1 MLASPFYLH
10 TWKKF
15 VDEGVLDSNRINERI
30 SESWHRCKQAN
41 VNPHMNKGQKILSS
55 NFFQDQKKKSE
66 IFLDIAIPQLQN
78 MRRTIDELQMMA
90 LLIDPDGYV
99 LSLSGNQQTLK
110 RAKHINFIEGVKW
123 TEAAVGTNAI
133 GTALQIEE
141 AIMISGTEHY
151 SVASHSWSCAAA
163 PIHNDDGK
171 LIGVLDFS
179 CPIEFSHPYMLG
191 MVTSIAHAI
200 ERECSIRV
208 HQNELHLIHR
218 FLDVID
224 SDEQVV
230 ICNHRD
236 VIVSASKKVRERVS
250 NWSRMKLEDLMQNGL
265 KPKLEVPI
273 YSNDRMIGKCI
284 YVKEN
289 KQGNVFST
297 SPFINGV
304 TFPGVIGTS
313 NAFQH
318 TLEEIK
324 LVSPT
329 DASVYVCGETGVGK
343 EYVARAIH
351 ENSSRKNGPFIAVN
365 CGSLPKELMESE
377 LFGYAEGAFTGARRQ
392 GYKGKFEQA
401 DGGTIFLDEIGEVP
415 PEMQVALLRVLQER
429 IVTPIGSSKEVPV
442 NIRIITATHKD
453 LLRLVEEG
461 KFRQDLYYRLHVY
474 PLYVPSL
481 IERKEDIPYFIQDF
495 CRRKNWN
502 VVFPKNICNQL
513 SQHAWPGNIRELLN
527 VLERI
532 YILSQGREICGKQ
545 ISFLLQTMMGNQNQ
559 LELQAEN
566 KTEHT
571 LNFREKIQRDSM
583 IEALEKTNG
592 NVSLASKLLDVPR
605 STFYKRMQKYKLKS
619 RFL

>member
-15 VDEGVLDSNRINERI
+15 VNEGVLDSNRINQRI

-41 VNPHMNKGQKILSS
+41 VNPHMNKGQKVLSS
-55 NFFQDQKKKSE
+55 NIFREQKKKSE
-66 IFLDIAIPQLQN
+66 IFLDIALPQIQN
-78 MRRTIDELQMMA
+78 MRKTIDELQMMA

-99 LSLSGNQQTLK
+99 LSLSGNKQTLK

-133 GTALQIEE
+133 GTALEIEE

-151 SVASHSWSCAAA
+151 SVVSHSWSCAAA

-171 LIGVLDFS
+171 LIGILDFS

-236 VIVSASKKVRERVS
+236 VIVSASKSVRERVT
-250 NWSRMKLEDLMQNGL
+250 NWSRMKLEDLVHHGL
-265 KPKLEVPI
+265 ETKLEIPV
-273 YSNDRMIGKCI
+273 YSNERMIGKCM
-284 YVKEN
+284 YLKEN
-289 KQGNVFST
+289 KQMNTYSAFT
-297 SPFINGV
+297 FIKGITFLGV
-304 TFPGVIGTS
+304 TGTS
-313 NAFQH
+313 KAFQH

-351 ENSSRKNGPFIAVN
+351 ENSPRKDGPFIAVN

-401 DGGTIFLDEIGEVP
+401 NGGTLFLDEIGEVP

-429 IVTPIGSSKEVPV
+429 TITPIGSSKEVPV

-481 IERKEDIPYFIQDF
+481 IERKEDIPYFIQHF
-495 CRRKNWN
+495 CERKNWN
-502 VVFPKNICNQL
+502 VVFPKSIYNQFL
-513 SQHAWPGNIRELLN
+513 QHTWPGNIRELVN

-532 YILSQGREICGKQ
+532 YILSQGREICEKQ
-545 ISFLLQTMMGNQNQ
+545 VAFLIQTMTGNQQQ
-559 LELQAEN
+559 LELQVEN

-592 NVSLASKLLDVPR
+592 NVSLAAKLLNVPR
-605 STFYKRMQKYKLKS
+605 STFYKRMQKYKL
-619 RFL
+619 

>member
-15 VDEGVLDSNRINERI
+15 INEGVLDSNRINERI

-66 IFLDIAIPQLQN
+66 IFLDIAIPQIQN
-78 MRRTIDELQMMA
+78 MRKTIDELQMMA

-99 LSLSGNQQTLK
+99 LSLSGNKQTLK

-133 GTALQIEE
+133 GTALEIEE

-151 SVASHSWSCAAA
+151 SVVSHSWSCAAA

-236 VIVSASKKVRERVS
+236 VIVSASKSVRERIN
-250 NWSRMKLEDLMQNGL
+250 NWSRMKLEELMHHGL
-265 KPKLEVPI
+265 ETKLEIPV
-273 YSNDRMIGKCI
+273 YSNERMIGKCM
-284 YVKEN
+284 YLKEN
-289 KQGNVFST
+289 EQMNTYSALT
-297 SPFINGV
+297 FIKGI
-304 TFPGVIGTS
+304 TFPGVTGTS
-313 NAFQH
+313 RAFQH

-351 ENSSRKNGPFIAVN
+351 ENSPRKDEPFIAVN
-365 CGSLPKELMESE
+365 CGSLPKELIESE

-401 DGGTIFLDEIGEVP
+401 NGGTLFLDEIGEVP

-429 IVTPIGSSKEVPV
+429 TITPIGSSKEVPV

-481 IERKEDIPYFIQDF
+481 IERKEDIPYFIQHF
-495 CRRKNWN
+495 CEQKNWN
-502 VVFPKNICNQL
+502 VVFPKSICNQFL
-513 SQHAWPGNIRELLN
+513 QHTWPGNIRELVN
-527 VLERI
+527 ALERI
-532 YILSQGREICGKQ
+532 YILSQGREICEKQ
-545 ISFLLQTMMGNQNQ
+545 VALLIQTMMGNQQQ
-559 LELQAEN
+559 LELQVEN

-583 IEALEKTNG
+583 IEALQKTTG
-592 NVSLASKLLDVPR
+592 NVSLAAKLLDVPR
-605 STFYKRMQKYKLKS
+605 STFYKRMQKYKL
-619 RFL
+619 

>member
-1 MLASPFYLH
+1 MLASPYYLH
-10 TWKKF
+10 TWQKF
-15 VDEGVLDSNRINERI
+15 VDEGVLDSDRINKRI

-41 VNPHMNKGQKILSS
+41 VNPHMNKGQNISTS
-55 NFFQDQKKKSE
+55 NVFQDQKQKSE
-66 IFLDIAIPQLQN
+66 IFLDIALPHLQN
-78 MRRTIDELQMMA
+78 MKKTIDELQMMA
-90 LLIDPDGYV
+90 LLIDPDGYA
-99 LSLSGNQQTLK
+99 LSLSGNKQTLK

-133 GTALQIEE
+133 GTALEIEE

-224 SDEQVV
+224 SDEKVV

-236 VIVSASKKVRERVS
+236 VVVSASKRVREQVP
-250 NWSRMKLEDLMQNGL
+250 NWSRMRLVDLLQNGL
-265 KPKLEVPI
+265 TSKLEVPV
-273 YSNDRMIGKCI
+273 YSKDRMIGKCI
-284 YVKEN
+284 YLEEN
-289 KQGNVFST
+289 RRSNIYGSLR
-297 SPFINGV
+297 INGKV
-304 TFPGVIGTS
+304 HFSGVIGTS
-313 NAFQH
+313 SSFNN
-318 TLEEIK
+318 TLKEIQ

-351 ENSSRKNGPFIAVN
+351 ENSSRKDGPFIAVN

-429 IVTPIGSSKEVPV
+429 KVTPIGSSKEIPV
-442 NIRIITATHKD
+442 NIRVITATHKD

-474 PLYVPSL
+474 PIYVPSL
-481 IERKEDIPYFIQDF
+481 SERKEDIPYFIQDF
-495 CRRKNWN
+495 CERKQWN
-502 VVFPKNICNQL
+502 IQFPTSICKQF
-513 SQHAWPGNIRELLN
+513 SQHKWTGNIRELLN
-527 VLERI
+527 ILERI
-532 YILSQGREICGKQ
+532 YILSQGREICEKQ
-545 ISFLLQTMMGNQNQ
+545 ISFLLQTMMGKQKQ
-559 LELQAEN
+559 LELQTEN
-566 KTEHT
+566 KEEHT

-583 IEALEKTNG
+583 IEALQKTNG
-592 NVSLASKLLDVPR
+592 NVSLAAKLLDVPR
-605 STFYKRMQKYKLKS
+605 STFYKRMQKFRL
-619 RFL
+619 

>member
-30 SESWHRCKQAN
+30 SESWHRCKRAN
-41 VNPHMNKGQKILSS
+41 VNPHMNKGQKILTS
-55 NFFQDQKKKSE
+55 NVFQDQKKKSE

-78 MRRTIDELQMMA
+78 MRKTIDELQMMA

-236 VIVSASKKVRERVS
+236 VIVSASKSVRERVS

-265 KPKLEVPI
+265 KSRLEVPV

-297 SPFINGV
+297 SPFRNGIN
-304 TFPGVIGTS
+304 FSGVIGTS

-351 ENSSRKNGPFIAVN
+351 ENSPRKNGPFIAVN

-429 IVTPIGSSKEVPV
+429 TVTPIGSSKEVPV

-481 IERKEDIPYFIQDF
+481 IERKEDIPYFIQHF
-495 CRRKNWN
+495 CERKNWN
-502 VVFPKNICNQL
+502 VVFPKSICNQF
-513 SQHAWPGNIRELLN
+513 SQHTWPGNIRELLN

-532 YILSQGREICGKQ
+532 YILSQGRELCEKQ
-545 ISFLLQTMMGNQNQ
+545 ISFLLQTMMGNQHQ
-559 LELQAEN
+559 LALQAEN

-592 NVSLASKLLDVPR
+592 NVSLAAKLLDVPR
-605 STFYKRMQKYKLKS
+605 STFYKRMQKYKL
-619 RFL
+619 

>member
-15 VDEGVLDSNRINERI
+15 INEGVLDSNRINERI

-66 IFLDIAIPQLQN
+66 IFLDIAIPQIQN
-78 MRRTIDELQMMA
+78 MRKTIDELQMMA

-99 LSLSGNQQTLK
+99 LSLSGNKQTLK

-133 GTALQIEE
+133 GTALEIEE

-151 SVASHSWSCAAA
+151 SVVSHSWSCAAA

-236 VIVSASKKVRERVS
+236 VIVSASKSVRERIN
-250 NWSRMKLEDLMQNGL
+250 NWSRMKLEELMHHGL
-265 KPKLEVPI
+265 ETKLEIPV
-273 YSNDRMIGKCI
+273 YSNERMIGKCM
-284 YVKEN
+284 YLKEN
-289 KQGNVFST
+289 EQMNTYSALT
-297 SPFINGV
+297 FIKGI
-304 TFPGVIGTS
+304 TFPGVTGTS
-313 NAFQH
+313 RAFQH

-351 ENSSRKNGPFIAVN
+351 ENSPRKDGPFIAVN
-365 CGSLPKELMESE
+365 CGSLPKELIESE

-401 DGGTIFLDEIGEVP
+401 NGGTLFLDEIGEVP

-429 IVTPIGSSKEVPV
+429 TITPIGSSKEVPV

-481 IERKEDIPYFIQDF
+481 IERKEDIPYFIQHF
-495 CRRKNWN
+495 CEQKNWN
-502 VVFPKNICNQL
+502 IVFPKSICNQFL
-513 SQHAWPGNIRELLN
+513 QHTWPGNIRELVN
-527 VLERI
+527 ALERI
-532 YILSQGREICGKQ
+532 YILSQGREICEKQ
-545 ISFLLQTMMGNQNQ
+545 VALLIQTMMGNQQQ
-559 LELQAEN
+559 LELQVEN

-583 IEALEKTNG
+583 IEALQKTNG
-592 NVSLASKLLDVPR
+592 NVSLAAKLLDVPR
-605 STFYKRMQKYKLKS
+605 STFYKRMQKYKL
-619 RFL
+619 

>member
-15 VDEGVLDSNRINERI
+15 VNEGVLDSNRINQRI
-30 SESWHRCKQAN
+30 SESWHRCKKEN
-41 VNPHMNKGQKILSS
+41 VNPHMSKGQNVLSL
-55 NFFQDQKKKSE
+55 NTFQDQKKKSE
-66 IFLDIAIPQLQN
+66 IFLDIAIPQIQN
-78 MRRTIDELQMMA
+78 MRKIIDELQMMA

-99 LSLSGNQQTLK
+99 LSLSGNQQTIK

-123 TEAAVGTNAI
+123 TEAVVGTNAI
-133 GTALQIEE
+133 GTALEIEE

-151 SVASHSWSCAAA
+151 SVASHRWSCAAA

-191 MVTSIAHAI
+191 MVTSIAYAI

-208 HQNELHLIHR
+208 HQNELYLIHR

-236 VIVSASKKVRERVS
+236 VVVSASKRVRERVS
-250 NWSRMKLEDLMQNGL
+250 NWSRMKLENLMQNGL
-265 KPKLEVPI
+265 KTKLEVPV
-273 YSNDRMIGKCI
+273 YSNDRLIGKCM
-284 YVKEN
+284 YVKDDMQTN
-289 KQGNVFST
+289 FHSSVPLIKGIS
-297 SPFINGV
+297 
-304 TFPGVIGTS
+304 FPGVIGTS
-313 NAFQH
+313 NAFQR

-351 ENSSRKNGPFIAVN
+351 ENSPRKNGPFIAVN
-365 CGSLPKELMESE
+365 CGSLPKVLMESE
-377 LFGYAEGAFTGARRQ
+377 LFGYTEGAFTGARRQ

-415 PEMQVALLRVLQER
+415 QEMQVALLRVLQER
-429 IVTPIGSSKEVPV
+429 TVTPIGSSKEIPV

-481 IERKEDIPYFIQDF
+481 LERKEDIPYFIQHF
-495 CRRKNWN
+495 CDRKKWN
-502 VVFPKNICNQL
+502 VQFPKSICNQF
-513 SQHAWPGNIRELLN
+513 SQHIWPGNIREFLN

-532 YILSQGREICGKQ
+532 YILSQGREICEKQ
-545 ISFLLQTMMGNQNQ
+545 VSFLLQTIMGNERQFQ
-559 LELQAEN
+559 LQTEN
-566 KTEHT
+566 NEEHT
-571 LNFREKIQRDSM
+571 LSFRERIQHDSM
-583 IEALEKTNG
+583 IEALQKTNG
-592 NVSLASKLLDVPR
+592 NVSLAAKLLDVPR
-605 STFYKRMQKYKLKS
+605 STFYKRMQKFNL
-619 RFL
+619 

>member
-1 MLASPFYLH
+1 M
-10 TWKKF
+10 
-15 VDEGVLDSNRINERI
+15 
-30 SESWHRCKQAN
+30 
-41 VNPHMNKGQKILSS
+41 SS
-55 NFFQDQKKKSE
+55 VFFQEQKKKSE
-66 IFLDIAIPQLQN
+66 IFLDIALPQIQN
-78 MRRTIDELQMMA
+78 MRKTIDELQMMA

-99 LSLSGNQQTLK
+99 LSLSGNKQTLK

-133 GTALQIEE
+133 GTALEIEE

-151 SVASHSWSCAAA
+151 TVASHSWSCAAA

-236 VIVSASKKVRERVS
+236 VIVSASKSVRERIN
-250 NWSRMKLEDLMQNGL
+250 NWSRMKVEELMHHGLET
-265 KPKLEVPI
+265 KLEIPV
-273 YSNDRMIGKCI
+273 YSNERMIGKCM
-284 YVKEN
+284 YLKEN
-289 KQGNVFST
+289 KQMNTYST
-297 SPFINGV
+297 FTFIKGI
-304 TFPGVIGTS
+304 TFPGVTGTS
-313 NAFQH
+313 RAFQH

-351 ENSSRKNGPFIAVN
+351 ENSPRKDGPFIAVN

-401 DGGTIFLDEIGEVP
+401 NGGTLFLDEIGEVP

-429 IVTPIGSSKEVPV
+429 TITPIGSSKLVPV

-481 IERKEDIPYFIQDF
+481 IERKEDIPYFIQHF
-495 CRRKNWN
+495 CERKNWN
-502 VVFPKNICNQL
+502 VVFPKSIYNQFL
-513 SQHAWPGNIRELLN
+513 QHTWPGNIRELVN

-532 YILSQGREICGKQ
+532 YILSQGREICEKQ
-545 ISFLLQTMMGNQNQ
+545 VVFLIQTMMGNQEQ

-571 LNFREKIQRDSM
+571 LHFREKIQRDSM
-583 IEALEKTNG
+583 IEALQKTNG
-592 NVSLASKLLDVPR
+592 NVSLAAKLLNVPR
-605 STFYKRMQKYKLKS
+605 STFYKRMQKYKL
-619 RFL
+619 

>member
-55 NFFQDQKKKSE
+55 NVFQDQKKKSE
-66 IFLDIAIPQLQN
+66 IFLDIAIPQIQN
-78 MRRTIDELQMMA
+78 MRKTIDELQMMA

-133 GTALQIEE
+133 GTALEIEE

-224 SDEQVV
+224 SNEQVV
-230 ICNHRD
+230 ICNHRN
-236 VIVSASKKVRERVS
+236 VIVSASKRIRERVT
-250 NWSRMKLEDLMQNGL
+250 NWSRMKLADLMHYGL
-265 KPKLEVPI
+265 KTKLEVPV
-273 YSNDRMIGKCI
+273 YSNNRMIGKCI

-289 KQGNVFST
+289 KQEKLFST
-297 SPFINGV
+297 SLFINGI

-313 NAFQH
+313 DAFQH

-351 ENSSRKNGPFIAVN
+351 ENSPRKNGPFIAVN
-365 CGSLPKELMESE
+365 CGALPKELMESE

-429 IVTPIGSSKEVPV
+429 TVTPIGSSKEVPV

-481 IERKEDIPYFIQDF
+481 IERKEDIPYFIKHF
-495 CRRKNWN
+495 CKRKNWN
-502 VVFPKNICNQL
+502 VVFPKSICNQF
-513 SQHAWPGNIRELLN
+513 SQHTWPGNIRELLN
-527 VLERI
+527 ALERI
-532 YILSQGREICGKQ
+532 YILSQGREICEKQ
-545 ISFLLQTMMGNQNQ
+545 ISFLLQTMMRNQHQ
-559 LELQAEN
+559 LELQTEN
-566 KTEHT
+566 KTENT

-592 NVSLASKLLDVPR
+592 NVSLAAKLLDVPR
-605 STFYKRMQKYKLKS
+605 STFYKRMQKYKL
-619 RFL
+619 

>member
-15 VDEGVLDSNRINERI
+15 VNEGVLDSNRINQRI

-55 NFFQDQKKKSE
+55 NIFQEQKKKSE
-66 IFLDIAIPQLQN
+66 IFLDIALPQIQN
-78 MRRTIDELQMMA
+78 MRKTIDELQMMA

-99 LSLSGNQQTLK
+99 LSLSGNKQTLK

-123 TEAAVGTNAI
+123 TESAVGTNAI
-133 GTALQIEE
+133 GTALEIEE

-151 SVASHSWSCAAA
+151 TVASHSWSCAAA

-236 VIVSASKKVRERVS
+236 VIVSASKSVRERIN
-250 NWSRMKLEDLMQNGL
+250 NWSRMKLEELMHHGL
-265 KPKLEVPI
+265 ETKLEIPV
-273 YSNDRMIGKCI
+273 YSNERMIGKCM
-284 YVKEN
+284 YLKEN
-289 KQGNVFST
+289 KQMNTYSALTFIKGITFS
-297 SPFINGV
+297 GV
-304 TFPGVIGTS
+304 TGTS
-313 NAFQH
+313 RAFQH

-351 ENSSRKNGPFIAVN
+351 ENSPRKDGPFIAVN

-401 DGGTIFLDEIGEVP
+401 NGGTLFLDEIGEVP

-429 IVTPIGSSKEVPV
+429 TITPIGSSKLVPV

-481 IERKEDIPYFIQDF
+481 IERKEDIPYFIQHF
-495 CRRKNWN
+495 CERKNWN
-502 VVFPKNICNQL
+502 VVFPKSIYNQFL
-513 SQHAWPGNIRELLN
+513 QHTWPGNIRELVN

-532 YILSQGREICGKQ
+532 YILSQGREICEKQ
-545 ISFLLQTMMGNQNQ
+545 VDFLLQTMRGNQQQ
-559 LELQAEN
+559 LELQVEN

-571 LNFREKIQRDSM
+571 LHFREKIQRDSM
-583 IEALEKTNG
+583 IEALQKTNG
-592 NVSLASKLLDVPR
+592 NVSLAAKLLNVPR
-605 STFYKRMQKYKLKS
+605 STFYKRMQNDK
-619 RFL
+619 R

>member
-10 TWKKF
+10 TWKRF
-15 VDEGVLDSNRINERI
+15 VDEGVLDSKRMNERI

-55 NFFQDQKKKSE
+55 NIFQDQKKKSE

-78 MRRTIDELQMMA
+78 MRKTIDELQMMA

-250 NWSRMKLEDLMQNGL
+250 DWSRMKLEDLMQHGL
-265 KPKLEVPI
+265 KPKLEVPV

-284 YVKEN
+284 YVQEN
-289 KQGNVFST
+289 KQGNVFSA
-297 SPFINGV
+297 SPFINGI

-351 ENSSRKNGPFIAVN
+351 ENSPRKNGPFIAVN

-415 PEMQVALLRVLQER
+415 PEMQVVLLRVLQER
-429 IVTPIGSSKEVPV
+429 TVTPIGSSKEVPV

-495 CRRKNWN
+495 CERKNWN
-502 VVFPKNICNQL
+502 VVLPKSICNQF
-513 SQHAWPGNIRELLN
+513 SQHKWPGNIRELLN

-532 YILSQGREICGKQ
+532 YILSQGREICEKQ
-545 ISFLLQTMMGNQNQ
+545 ISFLLQTMMGNQHQ
-559 LELQAEN
+559 LALQTEN

-592 NVSLASKLLDVPR
+592 NVSLAAKLLDVPR
-605 STFYKRMQKYKLKS
+605 STFYKRMQKYKL
-619 RFL
+619 

>member
-15 VDEGVLDSNRINERI
+15 VNEGVLDSNRINQRI

-41 VNPHMNKGQKILSS
+41 VNPHMNKGQKVLSS
-55 NFFQDQKKKSE
+55 NIFREQKKKSE
-66 IFLDIAIPQLQN
+66 IFLDIALPQIQN
-78 MRRTIDELQMMA
+78 MRKTIDELQMMA

-99 LSLSGNQQTLK
+99 LSLSGNKQTLK

-123 TEAAVGTNAI
+123 TETAVGTNAI
-133 GTALQIEE
+133 GTALEIEE

-151 SVASHSWSCAAA
+151 SVVSHSWSCAAA

-171 LIGVLDFS
+171 LIGILDFS

-236 VIVSASKKVRERVS
+236 VIVSASKSVRERVT
-250 NWSRMKLEDLMQNGL
+250 NWSRMKLEDLVHHGL
-265 KPKLEVPI
+265 ETKLEIPV
-273 YSNDRMIGKCI
+273 YSNERMIGKCM
-284 YVKEN
+284 YLKEN
-289 KQGNVFST
+289 KQMNTYSAFT
-297 SPFINGV
+297 FIKGI
-304 TFPGVIGTS
+304 TFPGVTGTS
-313 NAFQH
+313 KAFQH

-351 ENSSRKNGPFIAVN
+351 ENSPRKDGPFIAVN

-401 DGGTIFLDEIGEVP
+401 NGGTLFLDEIGEVP

-429 IVTPIGSSKEVPV
+429 TITPIGSSKEVPV

-481 IERKEDIPYFIQDF
+481 IERKEDIPYFIQHF
-495 CRRKNWN
+495 CERKNWN
-502 VVFPKNICNQL
+502 VVFPKSIYNQFL
-513 SQHAWPGNIRELLN
+513 QHTWPGNIRELVN

-532 YILSQGREICGKQ
+532 YILSQGREICEKQ
-545 ISFLLQTMMGNQNQ
+545 VAFLIQTMTGNQQQ
-559 LELQAEN
+559 LELQVEN
-566 KTEHT
+566 KTEQT
-571 LNFREKIQRDSM
+571 LHFREKIQRDSM
-583 IEALEKTNG
+583 IEALQKTNG
-592 NVSLASKLLDVPR
+592 NVSLAAKLLDVPR
-605 STFYKRMQKYKLKS
+605 STFYKRMQKYKL
-619 RFL
+619 

>member
-1 MLASPFYLH
+1 MLTSPFYLH

-30 SESWHRCKQAN
+30 SESWYRCKQAN

-55 NFFQDQKKKSE
+55 NIFQDQKKKSE
-66 IFLDIAIPQLQN
+66 IFLDIAIPQIQN
-78 MRRTIDELQMMA
+78 MRKTIDELQMMA

-99 LSLSGNQQTLK
+99 LSLSGNEQTLK

-123 TEAAVGTNAI
+123 TEATVGTNAI
-133 GTALQIEE
+133 GTALEIEE

-224 SDEQVV
+224 SNEQVV
-230 ICNHRD
+230 ICNHRN
-236 VIVSASKKVRERVS
+236 VIVSASKRVRERVT
-250 NWSRMKLEDLMQNGL
+250 NWSRMKLEDLMHYGL
-265 KPKLEVPI
+265 KTKLEVPV
-273 YSNDRMIGKCI
+273 YSNNRMIGKCI

-289 KQGNVFST
+289 KQEKLFST
-297 SPFINGV
+297 SPFINGI

-313 NAFQH
+313 DAFQH

-351 ENSSRKNGPFIAVN
+351 ENSPRKNGPFIAVN
-365 CGSLPKELMESE
+365 CGALPKELMESE

-429 IVTPIGSSKEVPV
+429 TVTPIGSSKEVPV

-461 KFRQDLYYRLHVY
+461 KLRQDLYYRLHVY

-481 IERKEDIPYFIQDF
+481 IERKEDIPYFIQHF
-495 CRRKNWN
+495 CERKNWN
-502 VVFPKNICNQL
+502 VVFPKSICNQF
-513 SQHAWPGNIRELLN
+513 SQHTWPGNIRELLN

-532 YILSQGREICGKQ
+532 YILSQGREICEKQ
-545 ISFLLQTMMGNQNQ
+545 ISFLLQTMMGNQHQ
-559 LELQAEN
+559 LELQTEN
-566 KTEHT
+566 KTENT

-592 NVSLASKLLDVPR
+592 NVSLAAKLLDVPR
-605 STFYKRMQKYKLKS
+605 STFYKRMQKYKL
-619 RFL
+619 

>member
-15 VDEGVLDSNRINERI
+15 VDEGVLDSNRINKRI

-55 NFFQDQKKKSE
+55 RIFREQKKKSE
-66 IFLDIAIPQLQN
+66 IFLDIALPQIQN
-78 MRRTIDELQMMA
+78 MRKTIDELQMMA

-133 GTALQIEE
+133 GTALEIEE

-218 FLDVID
+218 FIDVID

-236 VIVSASKKVRERVS
+236 VIVSASKSVRERVS
-250 NWSRMKLEDLMQNGL
+250 NWSRMKLEDFMQNGL
-265 KPKLEVPI
+265 KPKLEVPV

-289 KQGNVFST
+289 KQGNLFST
-297 SPFINGV
+297 ASLINGI

-313 NAFQH
+313 SAFQH

-343 EYVARAIH
+343 ECVARAIH
-351 ENSSRKNGPFIAVN
+351 ENSPRKDGPFIAVN

-429 IVTPIGSSKEVPV
+429 TVTPIGSSKEVPV

-474 PLYVPSL
+474 PLYVPTL
-481 IERKEDIPYFIQDF
+481 IERKEDIPYFIKHF
-495 CRRKNWN
+495 CEQKNWN
-502 VVFPKNICNQL
+502 VVFPKSICNQFY
-513 SQHAWPGNIRELLN
+513 QHTWPGNIRELLN

-532 YILSQGREICGKQ
+532 YILSQGQEICEKQ
-545 ISFLLQTMMGNQNQ
+545 IPFLLQTMMGNQHQ
-559 LELQAEN
+559 LTLQAEN
-566 KTEHT
+566 KIENT
-571 LNFREKIQRDSM
+571 LNFRERIQRDSM

-592 NVSLASKLLDVPR
+592 NVSLAAKLLDVPR
-605 STFYKRMQKYKLKS
+605 STFYKRMQKYKL
-619 RFL
+619 

>member
-30 SESWHRCKQAN
+30 SESWYRCKQAN
-41 VNPHMNKGQKILSS
+41 VNSHMNKGQKILSS
-55 NFFQDQKKKSE
+55 NIFQDQKKKSE
-66 IFLDIAIPQLQN
+66 IFLDIAIPQIQN
-78 MRRTIDELQMMA
+78 MRKTIDELQMMA

-99 LSLSGNQQTLK
+99 LSLSGNKQTLQ
-110 RAKHINFIEGVKW
+110 RAKHINFVEGVKW

-133 GTALQIEE
+133 GTALEIEE

-208 HQNELHLIHR
+208 HQNELQLIHR

-236 VIVSASKKVRERVS
+236 VIVSASKRVRERVC
-250 NWSRMKLEDLMQNGL
+250 NWSRMKLEDLMHYGL
-265 KPKLEVPI
+265 KTKLEVPV
-273 YSNDRMIGKCI
+273 YSNNRMIGKCI

-289 KQGNVFST
+289 KQGNLFST
-297 SPFINGV
+297 VPLINGI

-313 NAFQH
+313 SAFQH

-351 ENSSRKNGPFIAVN
+351 ENSPRKNGPFIAVN

-429 IVTPIGSSKEVPV
+429 TVTPIGSSKEVPV

-474 PLYVPSL
+474 PLYVPTL
-481 IERKEDIPYFIQDF
+481 IERKEDIPYFIKHF
-495 CRRKNWN
+495 CEQKNWN
-502 VVFPKNICNQL
+502 VVFPKSICNQFY
-513 SQHAWPGNIRELLN
+513 QHTWPGNIRELLN

-532 YILSQGREICGKQ
+532 YILSQGQEICEKQ
-545 ISFLLQTMMGNQNQ
+545 ISFLLQTMMGNQHQ
-559 LELQAEN
+559 LALQAEN
-566 KTEHT
+566 KIENT
-571 LNFREKIQRDSM
+571 LNFRERIQRDSM

-592 NVSLASKLLDVPR
+592 NVSLAAKLLDVPR
-605 STFYKRMQKYKLKS
+605 STFYKRMQKYKL
-619 RFL
+619 

>member
-15 VDEGVLDSNRINERI
+15 INEGVLDSNRINERI

-66 IFLDIAIPQLQN
+66 IFLDIAIPQIQN
-78 MRRTIDELQMMA
+78 MRKTIDELQMMA

-99 LSLSGNQQTLK
+99 LSLSGNKQTLK

-133 GTALQIEE
+133 GTALEIEE

-151 SVASHSWSCAAA
+151 SVVSHSWSCAAA

-236 VIVSASKKVRERVS
+236 VIVSASKSVRERIN
-250 NWSRMKLEDLMQNGL
+250 NWSRMKLEELMHHGL
-265 KPKLEVPI
+265 ETKLEIPV
-273 YSNDRMIGKCI
+273 YSNERMIGKCM
-284 YVKEN
+284 YLKEN
-289 KQGNVFST
+289 EQMNTYSALT
-297 SPFINGV
+297 FIKGI
-304 TFPGVIGTS
+304 TFPGVTGTS
-313 NAFQH
+313 RAFQH

-351 ENSSRKNGPFIAVN
+351 ENSPRKDGPFIAVN
-365 CGSLPKELMESE
+365 CGSLPKELIESE

-401 DGGTIFLDEIGEVP
+401 NGGTLFLDEIGEVP

-429 IVTPIGSSKEVPV
+429 TITPIGSSKEVPV

-481 IERKEDIPYFIQDF
+481 IERKEDIPYFIQHF
-495 CRRKNWN
+495 CEQKNWN
-502 VVFPKNICNQL
+502 VVFPKSICNQFL
-513 SQHAWPGNIRELLN
+513 QHTWPGNIRELVN
-527 VLERI
+527 ALERI
-532 YILSQGREICGKQ
+532 YILSQGREICEKQ
-545 ISFLLQTMMGNQNQ
+545 VALLIQTMMGNQQQ
-559 LELQAEN
+559 LELQVEN

-583 IEALEKTNG
+583 IEALQKTNG
-592 NVSLASKLLDVPR
+592 NVSLAAKLLDVPR
-605 STFYKRMQKYKLKS
+605 STFYKRMQKYKL
-619 RFL
+619 

>member
-15 VDEGVLDSNRINERI
+15 IDKGVLDSNRINERI

-55 NFFQDQKKKSE
+55 NIFQEQKKKSE
-66 IFLDIAIPQLQN
+66 IFLDIALPQIQN
-78 MRRTIDELQMMA
+78 MRKIIDELQMMA

-99 LSLSGNQQTLK
+99 LSLSGNKQTLK

-133 GTALQIEE
+133 GTALEIEE

-179 CPIEFSHPYMLG
+179 CAIEFSHPYMLG

-236 VIVSASKKVRERVS
+236 VIVSASKSVRERVT
-250 NWSRMKLEDLMQNGL
+250 NWSRMKLEDLMRYGL
-265 KPKLEVPI
+265 ETKLEIPV
-273 YSNDRMIGKCI
+273 YSNERMIGKCM
-284 YVKEN
+284 YLKEN
-289 KQGNVFST
+289 KQMNTYSAFTFIKGITFS
-297 SPFINGV
+297 GV
-304 TFPGVIGTS
+304 TGTS
-313 NAFQH
+313 KAFQH

-351 ENSSRKNGPFIAVN
+351 ENSPRKDGPFIAVN

-401 DGGTIFLDEIGEVP
+401 NGGTLFLDEIGEVP
-415 PEMQVALLRVLQER
+415 SEMQVALLRVLQER
-429 IVTPIGSSKEVPV
+429 TITPIGSSKEVTV

-481 IERKEDIPYFIQDF
+481 LERKEDIPYFIQHF
-495 CRRKNWN
+495 CERKNWN
-502 VVFPKNICNQL
+502 VVFPKSICNQFL
-513 SQHAWPGNIRELLN
+513 QHTWPGNIRELVN

-532 YILSQGREICGKQ
+532 YILSQGREICEKQ
-545 ISFLLQTMMGNQNQ
+545 VAFLLQTMMGNQQQ
-559 LELQAEN
+559 LELQVEN

-583 IEALEKTNG
+583 IEALQKTNG
-592 NVSLASKLLDVPR
+592 NVSLAVKLLDVPR
-605 STFYKRMQKYKLKS
+605 STFYKRMQKFNL
-619 RFL
+619 

>member
-15 VDEGVLDSNRINERI
+15 INEGVLDSNRINERI

-41 VNPHMNKGQKILSS
+41 VNPHMNKGQKVLSS
-55 NFFQDQKKKSE
+55 NIFREQKKKSE
-66 IFLDIAIPQLQN
+66 IFLDIALPQIQN
-78 MRRTIDELQMMA
+78 LRKTIDELQMMA

-99 LSLSGNQQTLK
+99 LSLSGNKQTLK

-133 GTALQIEE
+133 GTALEIEE

-171 LIGVLDFS
+171 LIGILDFS

-236 VIVSASKKVRERVS
+236 VIVSASKSVRERVT
-250 NWSRMKLEDLMQNGL
+250 NWSRMKLEDLVHHGL
-265 KPKLEVPI
+265 ETKLEIPV
-273 YSNDRMIGKCI
+273 YSNERMIGKCM
-284 YVKEN
+284 YLKEN
-289 KQGNVFST
+289 KQMNTYSAFT
-297 SPFINGV
+297 FIKGI
-304 TFPGVIGTS
+304 TFPGVTGTS
-313 NAFQH
+313 KAFQH

-351 ENSSRKNGPFIAVN
+351 ENSPRKDGPFIAVN

-401 DGGTIFLDEIGEVP
+401 NGGTLFLDEIGEVP

-429 IVTPIGSSKEVPV
+429 TITPIGSSKEVPV

-481 IERKEDIPYFIQDF
+481 IERKEDIPYFIQHF
-495 CRRKNWN
+495 CERKNWN
-502 VVFPKNICNQL
+502 VVFPKSICNQFL
-513 SQHAWPGNIRELLN
+513 QHTWPGNIRELVN
-527 VLERI
+527 ALERI
-532 YILSQGREICGKQ
+532 YILSQGREICEKQ
-545 ISFLLQTMMGNQNQ
+545 VAFLIQTMMGNQQQ
-559 LELQAEN
+559 LELQVEN

-583 IEALEKTNG
+583 IEALQKTNG
-592 NVSLASKLLDVPR
+592 NVSLAAKLLDVPR
-605 STFYKRMQKYKLKS
+605 STFYKRMQKYKL
-619 RFL
+619 

>member
-30 SESWHRCKQAN
+30 SESWYRCKQAN

-55 NFFQDQKKKSE
+55 NIFQDQKKKSE
-66 IFLDIAIPQLQN
+66 IFLDIAIPQIQN
-78 MRRTIDELQMMA
+78 MRKTIDKLQMMA

-99 LSLSGNQQTLK
+99 LSLSGNEQTLK

-133 GTALQIEE
+133 GTALEIEE

-224 SDEQVV
+224 SNEQVV
-230 ICNHRD
+230 ICNHRN
-236 VIVSASKKVRERVS
+236 VIVSASKRIRERVT
-250 NWSRMKLEDLMQNGL
+250 NWSRMKLEDLMYYGL
-265 KPKLEVPI
+265 KTKLEVPV
-273 YSNDRMIGKCI
+273 YSNNRMIGKCI

-289 KQGNVFST
+289 KQEKVFST
-297 SPFINGV
+297 SLFINGI

-313 NAFQH
+313 DAFQH

-351 ENSSRKNGPFIAVN
+351 ENSPRKNGPFIAVN
-365 CGSLPKELMESE
+365 CGALPKELMESE

-429 IVTPIGSSKEVPV
+429 TVTPIGSSKEVPV

-481 IERKEDIPYFIQDF
+481 IERKEDIPYFIQHF
-495 CRRKNWN
+495 CERKNWN
-502 VVFPKNICNQL
+502 IVFPKSICNQF
-513 SQHAWPGNIRELLN
+513 SQHTWPGNIRELLN
-527 VLERI
+527 ALERI
-532 YILSQGREICGKQ
+532 YILSQGREICEKQ
-545 ISFLLQTMMGNQNQ
+545 ISFLLQTMMGNQHQ
-559 LELQAEN
+559 LELQTEN
-566 KTEHT
+566 KTEDT

-592 NVSLASKLLDVPR
+592 NVSLAAKLLDVPR
-605 STFYKRMQKYKLKS
+605 STFYKRMQKYKL
-619 RFL
+619 

>member
-15 VDEGVLDSNRINERI
+15 IDKGVLDSNRINERI

-55 NFFQDQKKKSE
+55 NIFQEQKKKSE
-66 IFLDIAIPQLQN
+66 IFLDIALPQIQN
-78 MRRTIDELQMMA
+78 MRKTIDELQMMA
-90 LLIDPDGYV
+90 LLINPDGYV
-99 LSLSGNQQTLK
+99 LSLSGNKQTLK

-133 GTALQIEE
+133 GTALEIEE

-236 VIVSASKKVRERVS
+236 VIVSASKSVRERVT
-250 NWSRMKLEDLMQNGL
+250 NWSRMKLEDLMRYGL
-265 KPKLEVPI
+265 ETKLEIPV
-273 YSNDRMIGKCI
+273 YSNERMIGKCM
-284 YVKEN
+284 YLKEN
-289 KQGNVFST
+289 KQMNTYSAFTFIKGITFS
-297 SPFINGV
+297 GV
-304 TFPGVIGTS
+304 TGTS
-313 NAFQH
+313 KAFQH

-351 ENSSRKNGPFIAVN
+351 ENSPRKDGPFIAVN

-401 DGGTIFLDEIGEVP
+401 NGGTLFLDEIGEVP
-415 PEMQVALLRVLQER
+415 SEMQVALLRVLQER
-429 IVTPIGSSKEVPV
+429 TITPIGSSKEVPV

-481 IERKEDIPYFIQDF
+481 LERKEDIPYFIQHF
-495 CRRKNWN
+495 CERKNWN
-502 VVFPKNICNQL
+502 VVFPKSICNQFL
-513 SQHAWPGNIRELLN
+513 QHTWPGNIRELVN

-532 YILSQGREICGKQ
+532 YILSQGREICEKQ
-545 ISFLLQTMMGNQNQ
+545 VAFLLQTMMGNQQQ
-559 LELQAEN
+559 LELQVEN

-583 IEALEKTNG
+583 IEALQKTNG
-592 NVSLASKLLDVPR
+592 NVSLAVKLLDVPR
-605 STFYKRMQKYKLKS
+605 STFYKRMQKFNL
-619 RFL
+619 

>member
-30 SESWHRCKQAN
+30 SESWYRCKQAN
-41 VNPHMNKGQKILSS
+41 VNPHMNKGQKILTP
-55 NFFQDQKKKSE
+55 NIFQDQKKKSE
-66 IFLDIAIPQLQN
+66 IFLDIAIPQIQN
-78 MRRTIDELQMMA
+78 MRKTIDELQMMA

-99 LSLSGNQQTLK
+99 LSLSGNKQTLQ
-110 RAKHINFIEGVKW
+110 RAKHINFVEGVKW

-133 GTALQIEE
+133 GTALEIEE

-179 CPIEFSHPYMLG
+179 CQIEFSHPYMLG

-208 HQNELHLIHR
+208 HQNELQLIHR

-236 VIVSASKKVRERVS
+236 VIVSASKRVRERVC
-250 NWSRMKLEDLMQNGL
+250 NRSRMKLADLMHYGL
-265 KPKLEVPI
+265 KTKLEVPV
-273 YSNDRMIGKCI
+273 YSNNRMIGKCI
-284 YVKEN
+284 YVKGN
-289 KQGNVFST
+289 KQVKSFST
-297 SPFINGV
+297 SPFINGI

-313 NAFQH
+313 SAFQH

-351 ENSSRKNGPFIAVN
+351 ENSPRKNGPFIAVN

-429 IVTPIGSSKEVPV
+429 TVNPIGSSKEIPV

-481 IERKEDIPYFIQDF
+481 IERKEDIPYFIKHF
-495 CRRKNWN
+495 CKRKNWN
-502 VVFPKNICNQL
+502 VVFPKSICNQFY
-513 SQHAWPGNIRELLN
+513 QHTWPGNIRELLN

-532 YILSQGREICGKQ
+532 YILSQGREICEKQ
-545 ISFLLQTMMGNQNQ
+545 ISFLLQTMMGNQHQ
-559 LELQAEN
+559 LALQAEN
-566 KTEHT
+566 KTENT

-592 NVSLASKLLDVPR
+592 NVSLAAKLLDVPR
-605 STFYKRMQKYKLKS
+605 STFYKRMQKYKL
-619 RFL
+619 

>member
-41 VNPHMNKGQKILSS
+41 VNPHMNKGQKILTS
-55 NFFQDQKKKSE
+55 NVFQDQKKKSE

-78 MRRTIDELQMMA
+78 MRKTIDELQMMA

-236 VIVSASKKVRERVS
+236 VIVSASKSVRERVS

-265 KPKLEVPI
+265 KSKLEVPV

-297 SPFINGV
+297 TPFRNGINFSGL
-304 TFPGVIGTS
+304 IGTS

-351 ENSSRKNGPFIAVN
+351 ENSPRKNGPFIAVN

-429 IVTPIGSSKEVPV
+429 TVTPIGSSKEVPV

-481 IERKEDIPYFIQDF
+481 IERKEDIPYFIQHF
-495 CRRKNWN
+495 CERKNWN
-502 VVFPKNICNQL
+502 VVFPKSICNQF
-513 SQHAWPGNIRELLN
+513 SQHTWPGNIRELLN

-532 YILSQGREICGKQ
+532 YILSQGRELCEKQ
-545 ISFLLQTMMGNQNQ
+545 ISFLLQTMMGNQHQ

-592 NVSLASKLLDVPR
+592 NVSLAAKLLDVPR
-605 STFYKRMQKYKLKS
+605 STFYKRMQKYKL
-619 RFL
+619 

>member
-15 VDEGVLDSNRINERI
+15 INEGVLDSNRINERI

-66 IFLDIAIPQLQN
+66 IFLDIAIPQIQN
-78 MRRTIDELQMMA
+78 MRKTIDELQMMA

-99 LSLSGNQQTLK
+99 LSLSGNKQTLK

-133 GTALQIEE
+133 GTALEIEE

-151 SVASHSWSCAAA
+151 SVVSHSWSCAAA

-236 VIVSASKKVRERVS
+236 VIVSASKSVRERIN
-250 NWSRMKLEDLMQNGL
+250 NWSRMKLEELMHHGL
-265 KPKLEVPI
+265 ETKLEIPV
-273 YSNDRMIGKCI
+273 YSNERMIGKCM
-284 YVKEN
+284 YLKEN
-289 KQGNVFST
+289 EQMNTYSALT
-297 SPFINGV
+297 FIKGI
-304 TFPGVIGTS
+304 TFPGVTGTS
-313 NAFQH
+313 RAFQH

-329 DASVYVCGETGVGK
+329 DASVYICGETGVGK

-351 ENSSRKNGPFIAVN
+351 ENSPRKDGPFIAVN
-365 CGSLPKELMESE
+365 CGSLPKELIESE

-401 DGGTIFLDEIGEVP
+401 NGGTLFLDEIGEVS

-429 IVTPIGSSKEVPV
+429 TITPIGSSKEVPV

-481 IERKEDIPYFIQDF
+481 IERKEDIPYFIQHF
-495 CRRKNWN
+495 CEQKNWN
-502 VVFPKNICNQL
+502 VVFPKSICNQFL
-513 SQHAWPGNIRELLN
+513 QHTWPGNIRELVN
-527 VLERI
+527 ALERI
-532 YILSQGREICGKQ
+532 YILSQGREICEKQ
-545 ISFLLQTMMGNQNQ
+545 VALLIQTMMGNQQQ
-559 LELQAEN
+559 LELQVEN

-583 IEALEKTNG
+583 IEALQKTNG
-592 NVSLASKLLDVPR
+592 NVSLAAKLLDVPR
-605 STFYKRMQKYKLKS
+605 STFYKRMQKYKL
-619 RFL
+619 

>member
-15 VDEGVLDSNRINERI
+15 VNEGVLDSNRINQRI

-55 NFFQDQKKKSE
+55 NIFQEQKKKSE
-66 IFLDIAIPQLQN
+66 IFLDIALPQIQN
-78 MRRTIDELQMMA
+78 MRKTMDELQMMA

-99 LSLSGNQQTLK
+99 LSLSGNKQTLK

-123 TEAAVGTNAI
+123 TESAVGTNAI
-133 GTALQIEE
+133 GTALEIEE
-141 AIMISGTEHY
+141 AIMISGAEHY
-151 SVASHSWSCAAA
+151 TVASHSWSCAAA

-236 VIVSASKKVRERVS
+236 VIVSASKSVRERIN
-250 NWSRMKLEDLMQNGL
+250 NWSRMKLEELMHHGL
-265 KPKLEVPI
+265 ETKLEIPV
-273 YSNDRMIGKCI
+273 YSNERMIGKCM
-284 YVKEN
+284 YLKEN
-289 KQGNVFST
+289 KQMNTYST
-297 SPFINGV
+297 FTFIKGI
-304 TFPGVIGTS
+304 TFPGVTGTS
-313 NAFQH
+313 RAFQH

-351 ENSSRKNGPFIAVN
+351 ENSPRKDGPFIAVN

-401 DGGTIFLDEIGEVP
+401 NGGTLFLDEIGEVP

-429 IVTPIGSSKEVPV
+429 TITPIGSSKLVPV

-481 IERKEDIPYFIQDF
+481 IERKEDIPYFIQHF
-495 CRRKNWN
+495 CEQKNWN
-502 VVFPKNICNQL
+502 VVFPKSIYNQFL
-513 SQHAWPGNIRELLN
+513 QHTWPGNIRELVN

-532 YILSQGREICGKQ
+532 YILSQGREICEKQ
-545 ISFLLQTMMGNQNQ
+545 VVFLIQTMMGNQEQ
-559 LELQAEN
+559 LELQVEN

-571 LNFREKIQRDSM
+571 LHFREKIQRDSM
-583 IEALEKTNG
+583 IEALQKTNG
-592 NVSLASKLLDVPR
+592 NVSLAAKLLNVPR
-605 STFYKRMQKYKLKS
+605 STFYKRMQKYKL
-619 RFL
+619 

>member
-15 VDEGVLDSNRINERI
+15 VNEGVLDSNRINQRI

-55 NFFQDQKKKSE
+55 NIFQEQKKKSE
-66 IFLDIAIPQLQN
+66 IFLDIALPQIQN
-78 MRRTIDELQMMA
+78 MRKTIDELQMMA

-99 LSLSGNQQTLK
+99 LSLSGNKQTLK

-123 TEAAVGTNAI
+123 TESAVGTNAI
-133 GTALQIEE
+133 GTALEIEE

-151 SVASHSWSCAAA
+151 TVASHSWSCAAA

-236 VIVSASKKVRERVS
+236 VIVSASKSVRERIN
-250 NWSRMKLEDLMQNGL
+250 NWSRMKLEELMHHGL
-265 KPKLEVPI
+265 ETKLEIPV
-273 YSNDRMIGKCI
+273 YSNERMIGKCM
-284 YVKEN
+284 YLKEN
-289 KQGNVFST
+289 KQMNTYSALTFIKGITFS
-297 SPFINGV
+297 GV
-304 TFPGVIGTS
+304 TGTS
-313 NAFQH
+313 RAFQH

-351 ENSSRKNGPFIAVN
+351 ENSPRKDGPFIAVN

-401 DGGTIFLDEIGEVP
+401 NGGTLFLDEIGEVP

-429 IVTPIGSSKEVPV
+429 TITPIGSSKLVPV

-481 IERKEDIPYFIQDF
+481 IERKEDIPYFIQHF
-495 CRRKNWN
+495 CERKNWN
-502 VVFPKNICNQL
+502 VVFPKSIYNQFL
-513 SQHAWPGNIRELLN
+513 QHTWPGNIRELVN

-532 YILSQGREICGKQ
+532 YILSQGREVCEKQ
-545 ISFLLQTMMGNQNQ
+545 VAFLLQTMRGNQQQ
-559 LELQAEN
+559 LELQVEN

-571 LNFREKIQRDSM
+571 LNFRKKIQRDSM
-583 IEALEKTNG
+583 IEALQKTNG
-592 NVSLASKLLDVPR
+592 NVSLAAKLLNVPR
-605 STFYKRMQKYKLKS
+605 STFYKRMQKYKL
-619 RFL
+619 

>member
-55 NFFQDQKKKSE
+55 NVFQDQKKKSE
-66 IFLDIAIPQLQN
+66 ILLDIAIPQLQN
-78 MRRTIDELQMMA
+78 MRKTIDELQMMA

-110 RAKHINFIEGVKW
+110 RAKHINFIEGVRW

-133 GTALQIEE
+133 GTALEIEE

-224 SDEQVV
+224 SNEQVV
-230 ICNHRD
+230 ICNHRN

-250 NWSRMKLEDLMQNGL
+250 NWSRMKLEDLMQHGL
-265 KPKLEVPI
+265 KPKLEVPV
-273 YSNDRMIGKCI
+273 YSDERMIGKCI

-297 SPFINGV
+297 SPFINGI

-313 NAFQH
+313 DAFQH

-351 ENSSRKNGPFIAVN
+351 ENSPRKNGPFIAVN

-377 LFGYAEGAFTGARRQ
+377 LFGYAEGAFTGARRH

-429 IVTPIGSSKEVPV
+429 TVTPIGSSKEVPV

-495 CRRKNWN
+495 CERKNWN
-502 VVFPKNICNQL
+502 IVFPKSICNQF
-513 SQHAWPGNIRELLN
+513 SQHTWPGNIRELLN

-532 YILSQGREICGKQ
+532 YILSQGWEICEKQ
-545 ISFLLQTMMGNQNQ
+545 ISFLLQTMMGNQHQ
-559 LELQAEN
+559 LALQAEN

-592 NVSLASKLLDVPR
+592 NVSLAAKLLDVPR
-605 STFYKRMQKYKLKS
+605 STFYKRMQKYKL
-619 RFL
+619 

>member
-15 VDEGVLDSNRINERI
+15 VNEGVLDSNRINQRI

-55 NFFQDQKKKSE
+55 NIFQEQKKKSE
-66 IFLDIAIPQLQN
+66 NFLDIALPQIQN
-78 MRRTIDELQMMA
+78 MRKTIDELQMMA

-99 LSLSGNQQTLK
+99 LSLSGNKQTLK

-123 TEAAVGTNAI
+123 TESAVGTNAI
-133 GTALQIEE
+133 GTALEIEE

-151 SVASHSWSCAAA
+151 TVASHSWSCAAA

-236 VIVSASKKVRERVS
+236 VIVSASKSVRERIN
-250 NWSRMKLEDLMQNGL
+250 NWSRMKLEELMHHGL
-265 KPKLEVPI
+265 ETKLEIPV
-273 YSNDRMIGKCI
+273 YSNERMIGKCM
-284 YVKEN
+284 YLKEN
-289 KQGNVFST
+289 KQMNTYSALTFIKGITFS
-297 SPFINGV
+297 GV
-304 TFPGVIGTS
+304 TGTS
-313 NAFQH
+313 RAFQH

-351 ENSSRKNGPFIAVN
+351 ENSPRKDGPFIAVN

-401 DGGTIFLDEIGEVP
+401 NGGTLFLDEIGEVP

-429 IVTPIGSSKEVPV
+429 TITPIGSSKLVPV

-481 IERKEDIPYFIQDF
+481 IERKEDIPYFIQHF
-495 CRRKNWN
+495 CEQKNWN
-502 VVFPKNICNQL
+502 VVFPKSIYNQFL
-513 SQHAWPGNIRELLN
+513 QHTWPGNIRELVN

-532 YILSQGREICGKQ
+532 YILSQGREICEKQ
-545 ISFLLQTMMGNQNQ
+545 VDFLLQTMRGNQQQ
-559 LELQAEN
+559 LELQVEN

-571 LNFREKIQRDSM
+571 LHFREKIQRDSM
-583 IEALEKTNG
+583 IEALQKTNG
-592 NVSLASKLLDVPR
+592 NVSLAAKLLNVPR
-605 STFYKRMQKYKLKS
+605 STFYKRMQKYKL
-619 RFL
+619 

>member
-15 VDEGVLDSNRINERI
+15 IDEGVLDSNRINERI

-55 NFFQDQKKKSE
+55 NFFQEQKKKSE
-66 IFLDIAIPQLQN
+66 IFLDIALPQIQN
-78 MRRTIDELQMMA
+78 MRKTIDELQMMA

-99 LSLSGNQQTLK
+99 LSLSGNKQTLK

-133 GTALQIEE
+133 GTALEIEE

-151 SVASHSWSCAAA
+151 SVVSHSWSCAAA

-171 LIGVLDFS
+171 LIGVLNFS

-191 MVTSIAHAI
+191 MVTSMAHAI

-236 VIVSASKKVRERVS
+236 VIVSASKSVRERIN
-250 NWSRMKLEDLMQNGL
+250 NWSRMKLEELMHHGL
-265 KPKLEVPI
+265 ETKLEIPV
-273 YSNDRMIGKCI
+273 YSNERMIGKCM
-284 YVKEN
+284 YLKEN
-289 KQGNVFST
+289 KQMNTYSALTFIKGITFS
-297 SPFINGV
+297 GV
-304 TFPGVIGTS
+304 TGTS
-313 NAFQH
+313 RAFQH

-351 ENSSRKNGPFIAVN
+351 ENSPRKDGPFIAVN

-401 DGGTIFLDEIGEVP
+401 NGGTLFLDEIGEVP

-429 IVTPIGSSKEVPV
+429 TITPIGSSKLVPV

-481 IERKEDIPYFIQDF
+481 IERKEDIPYFIQHF
-495 CRRKNWN
+495 CERKNWN
-502 VVFPKNICNQL
+502 VVFPKSIYNQFL
-513 SQHAWPGNIRELLN
+513 QHTWPGNIRELVN

-532 YILSQGREICGKQ
+532 YILSQGREICEKQ
-545 ISFLLQTMMGNQNQ
+545 VAFLLQTMRGNQQQ
-559 LELQAEN
+559 LELQVEN

-571 LNFREKIQRDSM
+571 LHFREKIQRDSM
-583 IEALEKTNG
+583 IEALQKTNG
-592 NVSLASKLLDVPR
+592 NVSLAAKLLNVPR
-605 STFYKRMQKYKLKS
+605 STFYKRMQKYKL
-619 RFL
+619 

>member
-15 VDEGVLDSNRINERI
+15 IDEGVLDSNRINERI

-55 NFFQDQKKKSE
+55 HVFREQKKKSE
-66 IFLDIAIPQLQN
+66 IFLDIALPQIQN
-78 MRRTIDELQMMA
+78 LRKTIDELQMMA

-99 LSLSGNQQTLK
+99 LSLSGNKQTLK

-133 GTALQIEE
+133 GTALEIEE

-171 LIGVLDFS
+171 LIGILDFS

-236 VIVSASKKVRERVS
+236 VIVSASKSVRERIN
-250 NWSRMKLEDLMQNGL
+250 NWSRMKLEELMHHGL
-265 KPKLEVPI
+265 ETKLEIPV
-273 YSNDRMIGKCI
+273 YSNERMIGKCM
-284 YVKEN
+284 YLKEN
-289 KQGNVFST
+289 EQMNTYSALT
-297 SPFINGV
+297 FIKGI
-304 TFPGVIGTS
+304 TFPGVTGTS
-313 NAFQH
+313 KAFQH

-351 ENSSRKNGPFIAVN
+351 ENSPRKDGPFIAVN
-365 CGSLPKELMESE
+365 CGSLPKELIESE

-401 DGGTIFLDEIGEVP
+401 NGGTLFLDEIGEVP

-429 IVTPIGSSKEVPV
+429 TITPIGSSKEVPV

-481 IERKEDIPYFIQDF
+481 IERKEDIPYFIQHF
-495 CRRKNWN
+495 CEQKNWN
-502 VVFPKNICNQL
+502 VVFPKSICNQFL
-513 SQHAWPGNIRELLN
+513 QHTWPGNIRELVN
-527 VLERI
+527 ALERI
-532 YILSQGREICGKQ
+532 YILSQGREICEKQ
-545 ISFLLQTMMGNQNQ
+545 VALLIQTMMGNQQQ
-559 LELQAEN
+559 LELQVEN

-583 IEALEKTNG
+583 IEALQKTNG
-592 NVSLASKLLDVPR
+592 NVSLAAKLLDVPR
-605 STFYKRMQKYKLKS
+605 STFYKRMQKYKL
-619 RFL
+619 

>member
-15 VDEGVLDSNRINERI
+15 VNEGVLDSNRINERI

-41 VNPHMNKGQKILSS
+41 VNPHMNKGQKVLSS
-55 NFFQDQKKKSE
+55 NIFREQKKKSE
-66 IFLDIAIPQLQN
+66 IFLDIALPQIQN
-78 MRRTIDELQMMA
+78 MRKTIDELQMMA

-99 LSLSGNQQTLK
+99 LSLSGNKQTLK

-133 GTALQIEE
+133 GTALEIEE

-151 SVASHSWSCAAA
+151 SVVSHSWSCAAA

-171 LIGVLDFS
+171 LIGILDFS

-208 HQNELHLIHR
+208 HQNELHLIHC

-236 VIVSASKKVRERVS
+236 VIVSASKSVRERVT
-250 NWSRMKLEDLMQNGL
+250 NWSRMKLEDLVHHGL
-265 KPKLEVPI
+265 ETKLEIPV
-273 YSNDRMIGKCI
+273 YSNERMIGKCM
-284 YVKEN
+284 YLKEN
-289 KQGNVFST
+289 KQMNTYSAFT
-297 SPFINGV
+297 FIKGI
-304 TFPGVIGTS
+304 TFPGVTGTS
-313 NAFQH
+313 KAFQH

-351 ENSSRKNGPFIAVN
+351 ENSPRKDGPFIAVN

-401 DGGTIFLDEIGEVP
+401 NGGTLFLDEIGEVP

-429 IVTPIGSSKEVPV
+429 TITPIGSSKEVPV

-481 IERKEDIPYFIQDF
+481 IERKEDIPYFIQHF
-495 CRRKNWN
+495 CERKNWN
-502 VVFPKNICNQL
+502 VVFPKSICNQFL
-513 SQHAWPGNIRELLN
+513 QHTWPGNIRELVN
-527 VLERI
+527 ALERI
-532 YILSQGREICGKQ
+532 YILSQGREICEKQ
-545 ISFLLQTMMGNQNQ
+545 VAFLIQTMMGNQQQ
-559 LELQAEN
+559 LELQVEN

-583 IEALEKTNG
+583 IEALQKTNG
-592 NVSLASKLLDVPR
+592 NVSLAAKLLDVPR
-605 STFYKRMQKYKLKS
+605 STFYKRMQKYKL
-619 RFL
+619 

>member
-15 VDEGVLDSNRINERI
+15 VNEGVLDSNRINQRI

-55 NFFQDQKKKSE
+55 NIFQEQKKKSE
-66 IFLDIAIPQLQN
+66 IFLDIALPQIQN
-78 MRRTIDELQMMA
+78 MRKTIDELQMMA

-99 LSLSGNQQTLK
+99 LSLSGNKQTLK

-123 TEAAVGTNAI
+123 TESAVGTNAI
-133 GTALQIEE
+133 GTALEIEE

-151 SVASHSWSCAAA
+151 TVASHSWSCAAA

-236 VIVSASKKVRERVS
+236 VIVSASKSVRERIN
-250 NWSRMKLEDLMQNGL
+250 NWSRMKLEELMHHGL
-265 KPKLEVPI
+265 ETKLEIPV
-273 YSNDRMIGKCI
+273 YSNERMIGKCM
-284 YVKEN
+284 YLKEN
-289 KQGNVFST
+289 KQMNTYSALTFIKGITFS
-297 SPFINGV
+297 GV
-304 TFPGVIGTS
+304 TGTS
-313 NAFQH
+313 RAFQH

-351 ENSSRKNGPFIAVN
+351 ENSPRKDGPFIAVN

-401 DGGTIFLDEIGEVP
+401 NGGTLFLDEIGEVP
-415 PEMQVALLRVLQER
+415 LEMQVALLRVLQER
-429 IVTPIGSSKEVPV
+429 TITPIGSSKLVPV

-481 IERKEDIPYFIQDF
+481 IERKEDIPYFIQHF
-495 CRRKNWN
+495 CERKNWN
-502 VVFPKNICNQL
+502 VVFPKSIYNQFL
-513 SQHAWPGNIRELLN
+513 QHTWPGNIRELVN

-532 YILSQGREICGKQ
+532 YILSQGREICEKQ
-545 ISFLLQTMMGNQNQ
+545 VAFLLQTMRGNQQQ
-559 LELQAEN
+559 LELQVEN

-571 LNFREKIQRDSM
+571 LNFRKKIQRDSM
-583 IEALEKTNG
+583 IEALQKTNG
-592 NVSLASKLLDVPR
+592 NVSLAAKLLNVPR
-605 STFYKRMQKYKLKS
+605 STFYKRMQKYKL
-619 RFL
+619 

>member
-15 VDEGVLDSNRINERI
+15 VNEGVLDSNRINQRI

-41 VNPHMNKGQKILSS
+41 VNPHMNKGQKVLSS
-55 NFFQDQKKKSE
+55 NIFREQKKKSE
-66 IFLDIAIPQLQN
+66 IFLDIALPQIQN
-78 MRRTIDELQMMA
+78 MRKTIDELQMMA

-99 LSLSGNQQTLK
+99 LSLSGNKQTLK

-133 GTALQIEE
+133 GTALEIEE

-151 SVASHSWSCAAA
+151 SVVSHSWSCAAA

-171 LIGVLDFS
+171 LIGILDFS

-236 VIVSASKKVRERVS
+236 VIVSASKSVRERVT
-250 NWSRMKLEDLMQNGL
+250 NWSRMKLEDLVHHGL
-265 KPKLEVPI
+265 ETKLEIPV
-273 YSNDRMIGKCI
+273 YSNERMIGKCM
-284 YVKEN
+284 YLKEN
-289 KQGNVFST
+289 KQMNTYSAFT
-297 SPFINGV
+297 FIKGI
-304 TFPGVIGTS
+304 TFPGVTGTS
-313 NAFQH
+313 KAFQH

-351 ENSSRKNGPFIAVN
+351 ENSPRKDEPFIAVN

-401 DGGTIFLDEIGEVP
+401 NGGTLFLDEIGEVP

-429 IVTPIGSSKEVPV
+429 TITPIGSSKEVPV

-481 IERKEDIPYFIQDF
+481 IERKEDIPYFIQHF
-495 CRRKNWN
+495 CERKNWN
-502 VVFPKNICNQL
+502 VVFPKSIYNQFL
-513 SQHAWPGNIRELLN
+513 QHTWPGNIRELVN

-532 YILSQGREICGKQ
+532 YILSQGREICEKQ
-545 ISFLLQTMMGNQNQ
+545 VAFLIQTMTGNQQQ
-559 LELQAEN
+559 LELQVEN
-566 KTEHT
+566 KAEHT

-592 NVSLASKLLDVPR
+592 NVSLAAKLLNVPR
-605 STFYKRMQKYKLKS
+605 STFYKRMQKYKL
-619 RFL
+619 

>member
-15 VDEGVLDSNRINERI
+15 VDEGVLDSNRMNERI
-30 SESWHRCKQAN
+30 SESWYRCKQAN

-55 NFFQDQKKKSE
+55 NIFQDQKKKSE
-66 IFLDIAIPQLQN
+66 IFLDIAIPQIQN
-78 MRRTIDELQMMA
+78 MRKTIDELQMMA

-151 SVASHSWSCAAA
+151 SIASHSWSCAAA

-236 VIVSASKKVRERVS
+236 VIVSASKSVRERVS

-265 KPKLEVPI
+265 KPKLEVPV
-273 YSNDRMIGKCI
+273 YSKDRMIGKCI

-297 SPFINGV
+297 SPFINGI

-313 NAFQH
+313 NVFQH

-351 ENSSRKNGPFIAVN
+351 ENSPRKNGPFIAVN

-429 IVTPIGSSKEVPV
+429 TVTPIGSSKEVPV

-474 PLYVPSL
+474 PLYVPTL
-481 IERKEDIPYFIQDF
+481 IERKEDIPYFIKHF
-495 CRRKNWN
+495 CEQKNWN
-502 VVFPKNICNQL
+502 VVFPKSICNQFY
-513 SQHAWPGNIRELLN
+513 QHTWPGNIRELIN
-527 VLERI
+527 ALERI
-532 YILSQGREICGKQ
+532 YILSQGREICEKQ
-545 ISFLLQTMMGNQNQ
+545 ISFLLQTMIGNQHQ
-559 LELQAEN
+559 LALQVEN
-566 KTEHT
+566 KPEHT

-592 NVSLASKLLDVPR
+592 NVSLAAKLLDVPR
-605 STFYKRMQKYKLKS
+605 STFYKRMQKYKL
-619 RFL
+619 

>member
-15 VDEGVLDSNRINERI
+15 IDEGVLDSNRINERI
-30 SESWHRCKQAN
+30 SESWYRCKQAN
-41 VNPHMNKGQKILSS
+41 VNPHMSKGQKILSS
-55 NFFQDQKKKSE
+55 VFFQEQKKKSE
-66 IFLDIAIPQLQN
+66 IFLDIALPQIQN
-78 MRRTIDELQMMA
+78 MRKTIDELQMMA

-99 LSLSGNQQTLK
+99 LSLSGNKQTLK

-133 GTALQIEE
+133 GTALEIEE

-151 SVASHSWSCAAA
+151 TVASHSWSCAAA

-236 VIVSASKKVRERVS
+236 VIVSASKSVRERIN
-250 NWSRMKLEDLMQNGL
+250 NWSRMKVEELMHHGLET
-265 KPKLEVPI
+265 KIEISV
-273 YSNDRMIGKCI
+273 YSNERMIGKCM
-284 YVKEN
+284 YLKEN
-289 KQGNVFST
+289 KQMNTYST
-297 SPFINGV
+297 FTFIKGI
-304 TFPGVIGTS
+304 TFPGVTGTS
-313 NAFQH
+313 RAFQH

-351 ENSSRKNGPFIAVN
+351 ENSPRKDGPFIAVN

-401 DGGTIFLDEIGEVP
+401 NGGTLFLDEIGEVP

-429 IVTPIGSSKEVPV
+429 TITPIGSSKLVPV

-481 IERKEDIPYFIQDF
+481 IERKEDIPYFIQHF
-495 CRRKNWN
+495 CERKNWN
-502 VVFPKNICNQL
+502 VVFPKSIYNQFL
-513 SQHAWPGNIRELLN
+513 QHTWPGNIRELVN

-532 YILSQGREICGKQ
+532 YILSQGREICEKQ
-545 ISFLLQTMMGNQNQ
+545 VVFLIQTMMGNQEQ
-559 LELQAEN
+559 LELQVEN

-571 LNFREKIQRDSM
+571 LHFREKIQRDSM
-583 IEALEKTNG
+583 IEALQKTNG
-592 NVSLASKLLDVPR
+592 NVSLAAKLLNVPR
-605 STFYKRMQKYKLKS
+605 STFYKRMQKYKL
-619 RFL
+619 

>member
-15 VDEGVLDSNRINERI
+15 IDEGVLDSNRMNERI

-55 NFFQDQKKKSE
+55 DIFQDQKKKSE

-78 MRRTIDELQMMA
+78 MRKTIDELQMMA

-224 SDEQVV
+224 SDEQVI

-250 NWSRMKLEDLMQNGL
+250 NWSRMKLKDLMRNGL
-265 KPKLEVPI
+265 KSKLVVPV
-273 YSNDRMIGKCI
+273 YSNERMIGKCI

-289 KQGNVFST
+289 KRENLFST
-297 SPFINGV
+297 SPFVNGI

-351 ENSSRKNGPFIAVN
+351 ENSPRKNGPFIAVN

-429 IVTPIGSSKEVPV
+429 TVTPIGSSKEVPV

-474 PLYVPSL
+474 PLYVPSVR
-481 IERKEDIPYFIQDF
+481 ERKEDIPYFIQDF
-495 CRRKNWN
+495 CERKNWN
-502 VVFPKNICNQL
+502 VVFPKSICNQF
-513 SQHAWPGNIRELLN
+513 SQHTWPGNIRELLN

-532 YILSQGREICGKQ
+532 YILSQGREICEKQ
-545 ISFLLQTMMGNQNQ
+545 ISFLLQTMMGNQHQ
-559 LELQAEN
+559 LELQTEN

-592 NVSLASKLLDVPR
+592 NVSLAAKLLDVPR
-605 STFYKRMQKYKLKS
+605 STFYKRMQKYKL
-619 RFL
+619 

>member
-15 VDEGVLDSNRINERI
+15 VNEGVLDSNRINQRI

-41 VNPHMNKGQKILSS
+41 VNPHMNKGQKVLSS
-55 NFFQDQKKKSE
+55 NIFREQKKKSE
-66 IFLDIAIPQLQN
+66 IFLDIALPQIQN
-78 MRRTIDELQMMA
+78 MRKTIDELQMMA

-99 LSLSGNQQTLK
+99 LSLSGNKQTLK

-133 GTALQIEE
+133 GTALEIEE

-151 SVASHSWSCAAA
+151 SVVSHSWSCAAA

-171 LIGVLDFS
+171 LIGILDFS

-236 VIVSASKKVRERVS
+236 VIVSASKSVRERVT
-250 NWSRMKLEDLMQNGL
+250 NWSRMKLEDLVHHGL
-265 KPKLEVPI
+265 ETKLEIPV
-273 YSNDRMIGKCI
+273 YSNERMIGKCM
-284 YVKEN
+284 YLKEN
-289 KQGNVFST
+289 KQMNTYSAFT
-297 SPFINGV
+297 FIKGI
-304 TFPGVIGTS
+304 TFPGVTGTS
-313 NAFQH
+313 KAFQH

-351 ENSSRKNGPFIAVN
+351 ENSPRKDGPFIAVN

-401 DGGTIFLDEIGEVP
+401 NGGTLFLDEIGEVP

-429 IVTPIGSSKEVPV
+429 TITPIGSSKEVPV

-481 IERKEDIPYFIQDF
+481 LERKEDIPYFIQHF
-495 CRRKNWN
+495 CERKNWN
-502 VVFPKNICNQL
+502 VVFPKSICNQFL
-513 SQHAWPGNIRELLN
+513 QHTWPGNIRELVN

-532 YILSQGREICGKQ
+532 YILSQGREICEKQ
-545 ISFLLQTMMGNQNQ
+545 VAFLIQTMMGNQQQ
-559 LELQAEN
+559 LELQVEN
-566 KTEHT
+566 KTEHA
-571 LNFREKIQRDSM
+571 LNFRKKIQRDSM
-583 IEALEKTNG
+583 IEALQKTNG
-592 NVSLASKLLDVPR
+592 NVSLAAKLLDVPR
-605 STFYKRMQKYKLKS
+605 STFYKRMQKYKL
-619 RFL
+619 

>member
-30 SESWHRCKQAN
+30 SESWYRCKQAN

-55 NFFQDQKKKSE
+55 NIFQDQKKKSE
-66 IFLDIAIPQLQN
+66 IFLDIAIPQIQN
-78 MRRTIDELQMMA
+78 MRKTIDELQMMA

-99 LSLSGNQQTLK
+99 LSLSGNEQTLK

-133 GTALQIEE
+133 GTALEIEE

-265 KPKLEVPI
+265 KPKLEVPV

-297 SPFINGV
+297 SPFINGI

-351 ENSSRKNGPFIAVN
+351 ENSPRKNGPFIAVN

-377 LFGYAEGAFTGARRQ
+377 LFGYAEGAFTGARRH

-429 IVTPIGSSKEVPV
+429 TVTPIGGSKEVPV

-481 IERKEDIPYFIQDF
+481 IERKEDIPYFIQHF
-495 CRRKNWN
+495 CERKNWN
-502 VVFPKNICNQL
+502 IVFPKSICNQF
-513 SQHAWPGNIRELLN
+513 SQHTWPGNIRELLN

-532 YILSQGREICGKQ
+532 YILSQGWEICEKQ
-545 ISFLLQTMMGNQNQ
+545 ISFLLQTMMGNQHQ
-559 LELQAEN
+559 LALQAEN

-592 NVSLASKLLDVPR
+592 NVSLAAKLLDVPR
-605 STFYKRMQKYKLKS
+605 STFYKRMQKYKL
-619 RFL
+619 

>member
-15 VDEGVLDSNRINERI
+15 VNEGVLDSNRINQRI

-55 NFFQDQKKKSE
+55 NIFQEQKKKSE
-66 IFLDIAIPQLQN
+66 IFLDIALPQIQN
-78 MRRTIDELQMMA
+78 MRKTIDELQMMA

-99 LSLSGNQQTLK
+99 LSLSGNKQTLK

-123 TEAAVGTNAI
+123 TESAVGTNAI
-133 GTALQIEE
+133 GTALEIEE

-151 SVASHSWSCAAA
+151 TVASHSWSCAAA

-236 VIVSASKKVRERVS
+236 VIVSASKSVRERIN
-250 NWSRMKLEDLMQNGL
+250 NWSRMKLEELMHHGL
-265 KPKLEVPI
+265 ETKLEIPV
-273 YSNDRMIGKCI
+273 YSNERMIGKCM
-284 YVKEN
+284 YLKEN
-289 KQGNVFST
+289 KQMNTYSALTFIKGITFS
-297 SPFINGV
+297 GV
-304 TFPGVIGTS
+304 TGTS
-313 NAFQH
+313 RAFQH

-351 ENSSRKNGPFIAVN
+351 ENSPRKDGPFIAVN

-401 DGGTIFLDEIGEVP
+401 NGGTLFLDEIGEVP

-429 IVTPIGSSKEVPV
+429 TITPIGSSKLVPV

-481 IERKEDIPYFIQDF
+481 IERKEDIPYFIQHF
-495 CRRKNWN
+495 CERKNWN
-502 VVFPKNICNQL
+502 VVFPKSIYNQFL
-513 SQHAWPGNIRELLN
+513 QHTWPGNIRELVN

-532 YILSQGREICGKQ
+532 YILSQGREICEKQ
-545 ISFLLQTMMGNQNQ
+545 VDFLLQTMRGNQQQ
-559 LELQAEN
+559 LELQVEN

-571 LNFREKIQRDSM
+571 LHFREKIQRDSM
-583 IEALEKTNG
+583 IEALQKTNG
-592 NVSLASKLLDVPR
+592 NVSLAAKLLNVPR
-605 STFYKRMQKYKLKS
+605 STFYKRMQKYKV
-619 RFL
+619 